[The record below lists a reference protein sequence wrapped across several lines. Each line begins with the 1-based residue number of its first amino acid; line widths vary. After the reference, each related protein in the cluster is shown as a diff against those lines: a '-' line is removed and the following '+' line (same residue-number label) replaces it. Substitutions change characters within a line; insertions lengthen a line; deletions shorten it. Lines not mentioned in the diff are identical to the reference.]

1 MSDLIHDRTTVYNIG
16 YHIIWSV
23 KYRKD
28 VLIGK
33 VEKSLKQI
41 LIDIANEKEFII
53 KEMEI
58 MSDSVQLFV
67 SAKPKYSPSYIYKML
82 KGISGRRL
90 FMKYPG
96 LKKKLYKGHLWNLQ
110 TYVETV
116 GHISEDT
123 IERYIQ
129 DQKKK

>member
-16 YHIIWSV
+16 YHIVWSV

-58 MSDSVQLFV
+58 MSDSVHLFV
-67 SAKPKYSPSYIYKML
+67 SAKPKYSPSYIYKMF

-96 LKKKLYKGHLWNLQ
+96 LKKKLWKGHLWNLQ

-116 GHISEDT
+116 GHISKDA
-123 IERYIQ
+123 IEKYIQ

>member
-16 YHIIWSV
+16 YHIVWSV

-58 MSDSVQLFV
+58 MSDSVHLFV

-96 LKKKLYKGHLWNLQ
+96 LKKKLWKGHL
-110 TYVETV
+110 
-116 GHISEDT
+116 
-123 IERYIQ
+123 
-129 DQKKK
+129 

>member
-16 YHIIWSV
+16 YHIVWSV
-23 KYRKD
+23 KYRKG

-58 MSDSVQLFV
+58 MSDHVHLFV

-90 FMKYPG
+90 FIKYPG
-96 LKKKLYKGHLWNLQ
+96 LKKKLYKGHLWGPS
-110 TYVETV
+110 TYIETV

-123 IERYIQ
+123 IEKYIQ